1 MTNETKRQSPAA
13 LHCWSCN
20 TEIAPTDNFC
30 RNCGAQLKSTSTKG
44 SIHARLTSI
53 EKKLTLRT
61 ILELGALL
69 LLAGW
74 IALQLHHFG
83 RD

>member
-1 MTNETKRQSPAA
+1 MTNELAA
-13 LHCWSCN
+13 TLHCWSCN
-20 TEIAPTDNFC
+20 MEIVRTDNFC
-30 RNCGAQLKSTSTKG
+30 RNCGAHLKSTSVNG
-44 SIHARLTSI
+44 SIHARLASI

-61 ILELGALL
+61 ILELGTLL

-74 IALQLHHFG
+74 ILLQLHHFG